1 MNDAVNTDRWIRWL
15 NTVQL
20 VIAGVLIMA
29 PTAWMVLSS
38 FKPSFEVT
46 AYPPTLMFSPTL
58 ENYNHPTPTT
68 PFFSY
73 TPNSL
78 IVTLGSAG
86 LGLLFGIPAAF
97 AVSWTRISWPAVLT
111 LA

>member
-1 MNDAVNTDRWIRWL
+1 MTDTHMSDRSIQIL

-20 VIAGVLIMA
+20 AIAGVIIMA
-29 PTAWMVLSS
+29 PVVWMVLSS

-46 AYPPTLMFSPTL
+46 AYPPTLIFSPTA
-58 ENYNHPTPTT
+58 ENYSQLIRTT

-73 TPNSL
+73 AVNSL
-78 IVTLGSAG
+78 VVTVGSAG

-97 AVSWTRISWPAVLT
+97 EIGRAHV
-111 LA
+111 